1 MSRLQKI
8 GLVTFSVFVV
18 FAVTFSYLTK
28 SQFIKMPEKPWHMQ
42 PFIDADSLTEEYISK
57 YELLDRR
64 KLIGQFADSSRVIVS
79 ILVDAWGVPFDGN
92 LLAEDFAVF
101 KDLPHKDFLH
111 HRLANRTRHAEFAE
125 LRTPGDSTRPHD
137 GVYLF
142 GGDSLEYGRNLYI
155 DSLGYGMR
163 LFCQKCPDSVMAAT
177 LDSVLTAVTGETT
190 SPVKN
195 VAWTTQGSR
204 DGDRA
209 KLHATLRFI
218 AAVARKHPEARFII
232 QGTHR
237 PILGDPKIR
246 RESFTHWVPAVVL
259 N

>member
-8 GLVTFSVFVV
+8 GLVAFSVFVA

-42 PFIDADSLTEEYISK
+42 PAIDADSLTEGYVSK

-64 KLIGQFADSSRVIVS
+64 KLIGQFADSSRVTVA
-79 ILVDAWGVPFDGN
+79 ILVDAWGVPFDES
-92 LLAEDFAVF
+92 LLAEDFAIF
-101 KDLPHKDFLH
+101 KDLPHRELLH

-125 LRTPGDSTRPHD
+125 LRIPGDSTRPHD

-142 GGDSLEYGRNLYI
+142 GGDSLEYGRNLYM
-155 DSLGYGMR
+155 DSLGYGTR

-177 LDSVLTAVTGETT
+177 LDSVLTAVAGDTT
-190 SPVKN
+190 NPVKN
-195 VAWTTQGSR
+195 IAWTTQISC
-204 DGDRA
+204 DGDRV
-209 KLHATLRFI
+209 KLHATLRLI
-218 AAVARKHPEARFII
+218 ADVARKHPEARFIV

-246 RESFTHWVPAVVL
+246 RESFSHWVPVVMF
-259 N
+259 

>member
-1 MSRLQKI
+1 MNRLQKM
-8 GLVTFSVFVV
+8 GLVTFSVFVA
-18 FAVTFSYLTK
+18 FAVTFSYLIN

-42 PFIDADSLTEEYISK
+42 PFTDADSLTEEYTAK
-57 YELLDRR
+57 YELLGRNTLLGR
-64 KLIGQFADSSRVIVS
+64 FADSSQVTVA
-79 ILVDAWGVPFDGN
+79 ILVDAWGVPFDEN
-92 LLAEDFAVF
+92 LLAEDFAIF
-101 KDLPHKDFLH
+101 RDLPHRVFLH

-125 LRTPGDSTRPHD
+125 LRIPGDSTRPHD

-142 GGDSLEYGRNLYI
+142 GGDSLEYGRNLYM
-155 DSLGYGMR
+155 DSLGYGVR

-177 LDSVLTAVTGETT
+177 LDSVLAAVAGDTT
-190 SPVKN
+190 SLVKN
-195 VAWTTQGSR
+195 IAWTTQNSR

-209 KLHATLRFI
+209 RLHATLRLI
-218 AAVARKHPEARFII
+218 ADVARRHPEARFIV

>member
-1 MSRLQKI
+1 MTSLQKKS
-8 GLVTFSVFVV
+8 LAVFSVLFV
-18 FAVTFSYLTK
+18 FAVVFSYLIN
-28 SQFIKMPEKPWHMQ
+28 SQFIRMPEKPWHMQ
-42 PFIDADSLTEEYISK
+42 PFIDADSLTEEYVSR
-57 YELLDRR
+57 YEQFDSR

-79 ILVDAWGVPFDGN
+79 ILVDAWGVPFEER
-92 LLAEDFAVF
+92 LLAKDFAIF
-101 KDLPHKDFLH
+101 KDLPHREFLH

-125 LRTPGDSTRPHD
+125 LRIPGDSTRPHD
-137 GVYLF
+137 EIYLF

-155 DSLGYGMR
+155 DSLGYGVR

-177 LDSVLTAVTGETT
+177 LDSALTDVAGDTT

-195 VAWTTQGSR
+195 VAWTTQDSR
-204 DGDRA
+204 DGNRA
-209 KLHATLRFI
+209 KLHATLRLV
-218 AAVARKHPEARFII
+218 ADVARRHPEARFII

-237 PILGDPKIR
+237 PILGNPKIR

>member
-1 MSRLQKI
+1 MTSLQKI
-8 GLVTFSVFVV
+8 SLAVFLALFV
-18 FAVTFSYLTK
+18 FAVIFSYLTK

-42 PFIDADSLTEEYISK
+42 PGIDADSLTEEYIFK
-57 YELLDRR
+57 YEQFDSR
-64 KLIGQFADSSRVIVS
+64 KLIGQFADSSRVTVS
-79 ILVDAWGVPFDGN
+79 ILVDAWGVPFDEK
-92 LLAEDFAVF
+92 LLANDFAVF
-101 KDLPHKDFLH
+101 KDLPHRELLH

-125 LRTPGDSTRPHD
+125 LRIPGDSTRPHD
-137 GVYLF
+137 GVCLF
-142 GGDSLEYGRNLYI
+142 GGDSLEYGRNLYM
-155 DSLGYGMR
+155 DSLGYGVR

-177 LDSVLTAVTGETT
+177 LDSVLAAVAGDSA

-209 KLHATLRFI
+209 KLHATLRLI
-218 AAVARKHPEARFII
+218 ADVARRHPEARFIV

-237 PILGDPKIR
+237 PILGGPKIR
-246 RESFTHWVPAVVL
+246 RESFTHWVPAVVI

>member
-64 KLIGQFADSSRVIVS
+64 KLIGQFADSSRVTVS
-79 ILVDAWGVPFDGN
+79 ILVDAWGVPFDEN
-92 LLAEDFAVF
+92 LLAEDFAIF
-101 KDLPHKDFLH
+101 KDVPHRVFLH

-125 LRTPGDSTRPHD
+125 LRIPGDSTRPHD

-155 DSLGYGMR
+155 DSLGYGVR

-177 LDSVLTAVTGETT
+177 LDSVLAAVAGDSAT
-190 SPVKN
+190 PVKN

-204 DGDRA
+204 DGGRA
-209 KLHATLRFI
+209 KLHATLRLV
-218 AAVARKHPEARFII
+218 ADVARRHPEARFIV